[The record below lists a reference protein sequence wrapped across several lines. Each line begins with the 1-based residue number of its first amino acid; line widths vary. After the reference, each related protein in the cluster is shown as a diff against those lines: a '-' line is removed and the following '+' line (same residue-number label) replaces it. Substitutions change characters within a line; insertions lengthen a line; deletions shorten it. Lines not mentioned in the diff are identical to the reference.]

1 MSKPRILVLA
11 CLFSLAPLVIWLTA
25 GPEIPEG
32 TFFLISQLDR
42 LALAGDP
49 SNIIYS
55 FARAPVYALLGPVI
69 AAPAAFLLAG
79 FLFHALMNA
88 AIFTIA
94 YQGVRLR
101 AVRPDDGR
109 TWLVA
114 LLITLLIY
122 PLASLTHLA
131 GQGTTLVP
139 HDIYHTFSLR
149 TLFWLCIA
157 MAWLLLLQQRY
168 RSALW
173 VVAASSLIHPS
184 AGILAFGFMTLI
196 ILAHARRNPDGALLW
211 HWLGAA
217 LLGATPTLLKLLS
230 GDAATL
236 QAPVVS
242 YADWYSSMIKDE
254 ADDFSFLFQLLYR
267 SKAVAVITA
276 LTGIMLLLYARVFA
290 DFRRHLSFW
299 CAAAV
304 PVVFF
309 AGALLEYLF
318 AVLVPTPAIHLL
330 VTLTPGYR
338 LLSFAFFPLLVLGA
352 RLAAAVL
359 AAIPVNAGRAAAALV
374 ILTWSSML
382 AIGIYSGN
390 SQAALRYARWALQ
403 AGTVAGIDA
412 YLAAARAAGHSR
424 YNEPPLYR
432 DEAEIVTYPGERN
445 LFRIHRLDRQQPQ
458 LPADNTAAERI
469 SEANF
474 LALTAAVREQLP
486 AGAGII
492 IPPYLRYFR
501 DALVDYRIFLQEH
514 HDGNLMMGS
523 PAFLGFW
530 QARMLALMG
539 LDYEYLPSK
548 VSGLNFTVMRRAYLA
563 IDSAHAAALAIT
575 YPEYRYFVTERGHRL
590 DFAVIAG
597 NDGFLVYDLLQPG
610 HTGAAID

>member
-11 CLFSLAPLVIWLTA
+11 CLFSVAPLIIWLAA

-42 LALAGDP
+42 LAMAGDP

-79 FLFHALMNA
+79 FLFHAILNA

-94 YQGVRLR
+94 YQGIRLR
-101 AVRPDDGR
+101 SDRIDAGQA
-109 TWLVA
+109 WLVA

-131 GQGTTLVP
+131 GQGTTLIP

-149 TLFWLCIA
+149 TPFWLSIA
-157 MAWLLLLQQRY
+157 MAWLLLLHKRY

-184 AGILAFGFMTLI
+184 AGILAFGCMTLI
-196 ILAHARRNPDGALLW
+196 LLAHGWRNPGGALLW

-230 GDAATL
+230 GDAAAL
-236 QAPVVS
+236 HAPIVT

-276 LTGIMLLLYARVFA
+276 LIGITLVLYARVFP

-304 PVVFF
+304 PVLFF
-309 AGALLEYLF
+309 GGALLEYLF

-352 RLAAAVL
+352 RLADAGM
-359 AAIPVNAGRAAAALV
+359 AAIPANAGRAPAALIV
-374 ILTWSSML
+374 LTWSAML
-382 AIGIYSGN
+382 ATGIYTGN
-390 SQAALRYARWALQ
+390 SQAAVQYARWALQ
-403 AGTVAGIDA
+403 AGTVTGIDA
-412 YLAAARAAGHSR
+412 YLAAARSAGHSR
-424 YNEPPLYR
+424 YNEPPLFR
-432 DEAEIVTYPGERN
+432 DGDAVVLYPGERN

-458 LPADNTAAERI
+458 LPADSAAAEHI

-474 LALTAAVREQLP
+474 LALTAAIRERLP

-501 DALVDYRIFLQEH
+501 DTLVDYRIFLQEH

-530 QARMLALMG
+530 QERMRALMG
-539 LDYEYLPSK
+539 LDYEHLPSK
-548 VSGLNFTVMRRAYLA
+548 VSGLNFTVMRRAYVA
-563 IDSAHAAALAIT
+563 IDSAAAAALAAR

-590 DFAVIAG
+590 DFAIIIG
-597 NDGFLVYDLLQPG
+597 NDGFLVYDLLQPA

>member
-1 MSKPRILVLA
+1 MSKSRILVLA
-11 CLFSLAPLVIWLTA
+11 CLFSLAPLVIWLAA

-42 LALAGDP
+42 LDVAGDP
-49 SNIIYS
+49 SNIIYA
-55 FARAPVYALLGPVI
+55 FAGAPVYLLLGPLI
-69 AAPAAFLLAG
+69 AVPAAFLLAG
-79 FLFHALMNA
+79 FLFHALLNA

-94 YQGVRLR
+94 YQGIRLR
-101 AVRPDDGR
+101 AGRPDTGR
-109 TWLVA
+109 AWLVA

-131 GQGTTLVP
+131 GHGTTLVP

-149 TLFWLCIA
+149 TPFWLCIA
-157 MAWLLLLQQRY
+157 IAWLLLLHRRY

-173 VVAASSLIHPS
+173 IVAASSLIHPS

-196 ILAHARRNPDGALLW
+196 ILAHGWRNPGGGLLW

-217 LLGATPTLLKLLS
+217 LLGAAPTLLKLLS
-230 GDAATL
+230 GDAAAL
-236 QAPVVS
+236 QAPLVS
-242 YADWYSSMIKDE
+242 YADWYSSMIKNE

-276 LTGIMLLLYARVFA
+276 LTGITLVLYARVFA

-304 PVVFF
+304 PVLFF
-309 AGALLEYLF
+309 SGALLEYLL
-318 AVLVPTPAIHLL
+318 AVRFPTPAIHLL
-330 VTLTPGYR
+330 VSLTPGYR

-352 RLAAAVL
+352 RLAAAGL
-359 AAIPVNAGRAAAALV
+359 AAIPVNAGRAAAGLIV
-374 ILTWSSML
+374 LTWSGML
-382 AIGIYSGN
+382 AVGIYSGN

-424 YNEPPLYR
+424 YIEPPLYV
-432 DEAEIVTYPGERN
+432 DESEIVRYPGERN
-445 LFRIHRLDRQQPQ
+445 LFRIYRLDQQQPQ
-458 LPADNTAAERI
+458 LPADSAAAERI

-474 LALTAAVREQLP
+474 LALTAAIRERLP

-501 DALVDYRIFLQEH
+501 DALVDYRIFFQEH

-530 QARMLALMG
+530 QERMRALMG

-563 IDSAHAAALAIT
+563 IDDAHAAALAT
-575 YPEYRYFVTERGHRL
+575 SYPDYRYFVTERGHLL
-590 DFAVIAG
+590 DFAVVAG
-597 NDGFLVYDLLQPG
+597 NDGFLVYDLLQPAR
-610 HTGAAID
+610 TGAAID